1 MSSKCTFMV
10 LHSCNL
16 ELAYLPCFLKIVLDD
31 KPLGWLYFVELWLRI
46 SKVMIPVKIFGS
58 QQIF

>member
-16 ELAYLPCFLKIVLDD
+16 ELAYLPCFLKIVVDD
-31 KPLGWLYFVELWLRI
+31 KPLGWLYFLEL
-46 SKVMIPVKIFGS
+46 VKDKQGHDPC
-58 QQIF
+58 